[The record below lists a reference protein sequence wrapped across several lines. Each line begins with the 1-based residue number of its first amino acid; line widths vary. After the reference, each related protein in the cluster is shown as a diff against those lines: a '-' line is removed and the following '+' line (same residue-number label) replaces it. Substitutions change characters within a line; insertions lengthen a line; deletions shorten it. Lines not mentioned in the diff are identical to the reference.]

1 MVQSWHEVRVAL
13 DFALFAP
20 PLPVR
25 VNGRGL
31 RLTATD
37 LDWSAGSG
45 PEVRGTREA
54 LLTAVA
60 GRADLLPELS
70 GPGLTTFASRV
81 QS

>member
-1 MVQSWHEVRVAL
+1 MAL

-45 PEVRGTREA
+45 PEVRGTGEA
-54 LLTAVA
+54 LLMAVA

-70 GPGLTTFASRV
+70 GPGLTFASRV